1 MVPSKA
7 VAGSDSGEERVMS
20 TAEVVGVGNA
30 IVDVIGQVGDE
41 FISEHNL
48 NRGSMTL
55 IDEPRAEELTGLM
68 PEGLKESGGSAA
80 NTMVGVASFG
90 TSAAYIGKVR
100 NDELGAAFIDDIRK
114 AGLAF
119 DSTPA
124 TDGPATA
131 RCLIQV
137 TPDGQRTMNTFLGAS
152 SMLTTADID
161 EQLVANA
168 KVLYCEGYLWD
179 LEEAKAAI
187 RSAMDIA
194 RANGVTASLTLSD
207 PFAVD
212 RHRNEWLDLIS
223 DKVDLLF
230 GNSDEVES
238 LLGTDDH
245 DQIVSKLR
253 AMTQTACI
261 TLGREGSMIITAD
274 EVLQIPVVEV
284 DKRVDTTGA
293 GDLYASGVLAGL
305 AQGKSL
311 FDAGLMG
318 SCAAAEVISHI
329 GARPLQKLATLC

>member
-1 MVPSKA
+1 
-7 VAGSDSGEERVMS
+7 
-20 TAEVVGVGNA
+20 
-30 IVDVIGQVGDE
+30 
-41 FISEHNL
+41 
-48 NRGSMTL
+48 
-55 IDEPRAEELTGLM
+55 
-68 PEGLKESGGSAA
+68 
-80 NTMVGVASFG
+80 
-90 TSAAYIGKVR
+90 
-100 NDELGAAFIDDIRK
+100 
-114 AGLAF
+114 
-119 DSTPA
+119 
-124 TDGPATA
+124 
-131 RCLIQV
+131 
-137 TPDGQRTMNTFLGAS
+137 
-152 SMLTTADID
+152 MLTTNDID

-194 RANGVTASLTLSD
+194 RANSVTASLTLSD

-212 RHRNEWLDLIS
+212 RHRDEWLDLIS

-261 TLGREGSMIITAD
+261 TQGREGSMIVTAD
-274 EVLQIPVVEV
+274 DVLQIPVVEV

-293 GDLYASGVLAGL
+293 GDLYAAGVLAGL
-305 AQGKSL
+305 AQGKGL
-311 FDAGLMG
+311 LDAGLMG

-329 GARPLQKLATLC
+329 GARPLQALAKLC